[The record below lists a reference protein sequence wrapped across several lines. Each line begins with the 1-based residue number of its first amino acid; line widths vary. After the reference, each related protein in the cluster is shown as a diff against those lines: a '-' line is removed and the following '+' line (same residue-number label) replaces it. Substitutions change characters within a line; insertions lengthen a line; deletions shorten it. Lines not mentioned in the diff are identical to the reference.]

1 MSISGPAGEV
11 TEGNAGTYTVS
22 LSPDGVTPTADLTV
36 SYATADG
43 TAVAGSDYT
52 DTSGTLTFTQTDAGD
67 KTFTVQ
73 TTDDILAE
81 NTEDFTASI
90 SSPTGGGGPT
100 PSLGTSSSVSTT
112 IRDNDALI
120 KSPSVPS
127 DADIQ
132 LTVAPASVNEDDG
145 SKNFT
150 VTATHDDGSTRSED
164 TVITLSLG
172 GTAGSSDYTGPTSAS
187 VTIPGGQ
194 PSGSGTLTLTLID
207 DELIEGDETIIVGGA
222 SGELSIRSAVITV
235 HDDDST
241 YLSITGPTT
250 DVTEGTDASFT
261 VTLSKAVAADVTV
274 AWSAAEGTAVAADLG
289 ASSRSGSVTFQANS
303 AAGATQTITVAVADD
318 NLSEGSETFSVE
330 LGADTGDRGGQSLGQ
345 VHGRQRG
352 GDDSRERPDHRQHKW
367 PIIG

>member
-1 MSISGPAGEV
+1 M
-11 TEGNAGTYTVS
+11 
-22 LSPDGVTPTADLTV
+22 
-36 SYATADG
+36 
-43 TAVAGSDYT
+43 
-52 DTSGTLTFTQTDAGD
+52 
-67 KTFTVQ
+67 Q

-289 ASSRSGSVTFQANS
+289 ATSGSVTFPANS
-303 AAGATQTITVAVADD
+303 TSQTITVAVTDD
-318 NLSEGSETFSVE
+318 NLSEGSETFSVDA
-330 LGADTGDRGGQSLGQ
+330 GGRYRHRGGQSLGQ

-352 GDDSRERPDHRQHKW
+352 GDDSRERPDHREHKR